1 MKRPYIEMGKKAVKQ
16 IRLTLFTSEEI
27 EKIEAENRKEA
38 FIPVSLPVRVQTH
51 RFHLSILF

>member
-1 MKRPYIEMGKKAVKQ
+1 MGKKAVKQ